1 MGQSFVTPVIIALVL
16 LLLFSNIFETYLVSN
31 TELDSDNITKGFIP
45 YKEATIKPISKD
57 NNNENVN
64 KNFVNIT
71 GISIYDEPPKTEQS
85 EQSEP
90 EPE

>member
-45 YKEATIKPISKD
+45 YKEATIKPISE
-57 NNNENVN
+57 NNKNVN
-64 KNFVNIT
+64 KNFVNTT
-71 GISIYDEPPKTEQS
+71 GISIYDEPPTEQGQS
-85 EQSEP
+85 EQEP
-90 EPE
+90 E

>member
-1 MGQSFVTPVIIALVL
+1 MDHKILINIEGNIGVGKTT
-16 LLLFSNIFETYLVSN
+16 FSNI
-31 TELDSDNITKGFIP
+31 I
-45 YKEATIKPISKD
+45 KEAIPDSFVVEEPIDIWLNTKD